1 MIVALFLT
9 SLLLGVPA
17 PAAPAAPD
25 PVQAATAAGVPAA
38 LARDVASRAAA
49 RGLAPERALAPVVE
63 AARAGLPGDVVAAKI
78 LEGLAKGA
86 PPERVLA
93 VAADLGGRLS
103 RASAL
108 VAQARAAG
116 LPLRG
121 DRTAA
126 LADLAGALGAGVPP
140 DAVLQLVDAARGAA
154 GGSCEAVVAAAR
166 TLGDLA
172 RRGVAVRDALPL
184 GAALAQRAPVPAGE
198 VAALF
203 DAYRAEGGRD
213 AAAFLAEAERRVE
226 AGGALQG
233 MVDTFGDSPDRLV
246 RAQTRADAA
255 AAGGL
260 GKAAEHVRSAREGV
274 GPGSPP
280 GLERVPPGRGPK
292 KPK

>member
-17 PAAPAAPD
+17 PSTPD
-25 PVQAATAAGVPAA
+25 PVQAAAAAGVPSA

-63 AARAGLPGDVVAAKI
+63 AARAGLPGEVVAAKI

-86 PPERVLA
+86 PPERVLE
-93 VAADLGGRLS
+93 VAAELGGRLS
-103 RASAL
+103 RAAAL
-108 VAQARAAG
+108 VAQARASG
-116 LPLRG
+116 LPHRG

-166 TLGDLA
+166 TLGELA
-172 RRGVAVRDALPL
+172 RRGVPVRDALPL
-184 GAALAQRAPVPAGE
+184 GAALAQRAPASAGE
-198 VAALF
+198 VAALY

-226 AGGALQG
+226 AGAALQG
-233 MVDTFGDSPDRLV
+233 MVDTFGDSPDHLV
-246 RAQTRADAA
+246 RARSRADDA

-260 GKAAEHVRSAREGV
+260 DKASEHVRSAREGV

-280 GLERVPPGRGPK
+280 GLERVPPGRGRK

>member
-9 SLLLGVPA
+9 SLVLGVPG
-17 PAAPAAPD
+17 PAAPSAPD
-25 PVQAATAAGVPAA
+25 PVQAAGAAGVPTA
-38 LARDVASRAAA
+38 LARDVASRAGA
-49 RGLAPERALAPVVE
+49 RGVAPERALAPVVA
-63 AARAGLPGDVVAAKI
+63 AARAGLPGEVVAAKI

-86 PPERVLA
+86 PPERVLE
-93 VAADLGGRLS
+93 VAAELGGRLS
-103 RASAL
+103 RAAAL
-108 VAQARAAG
+108 VAQARASG

-140 DAVLQLVDAARGAA
+140 DAVLQLVDAARGAS

-166 TLGDLA
+166 TLGELT
-172 RRGVAVRDALPL
+172 RRGVPVRETLPL
-184 GAALAQRAPVPAGE
+184 GAALAQRAPASAGE
-198 VAALF
+198 VAALY

-213 AAAFLAEAERRVE
+213 AAAFLVEAERRVQ
-226 AGGALQG
+226 AGAALQG
-233 MVDTFGDSPDRLV
+233 MVDTFGESPDHLV
-246 RAQTRADAA
+246 RARSRAADA

-260 GKAAEHVRSAREGV
+260 DKASEHVRSAREGV